1 MKLAETCTIQ
11 TGFTARTR
19 LEASDNG
26 SLVIQLKDV
35 PAEGAIYSNHL
46 SSMNLPESAERYH
59 VGAGELVFRSRGE
72 RTTAC
77 MLSMDFEGFAVAVLP
92 LVIIRPNRELVIP
105 EYLTWAINQ
114 PEAQRQLEADAR
126 GTNLRMIP
134 RASLDQLEIDIP
146 DIQTQMSIAKVDDL
160 ARHERVLTIELA
172 QSREQL
178 LARTLHEK
186 ARQSHPIT
194 TNIGGQA

>member
-1 MKLAETCTIQ
+1 MKLAEICTIQ
-11 TGFTARTR
+11 TGLTARTR

-26 SLVIQLKDV
+26 SFVIQLKDV
-35 PAEGAIYSNHL
+35 PAEGAIYSDHL
-46 SSMNLPESAERYH
+46 SSMNLPESAGRYH
-59 VGAGELVFRSRGE
+59 VGAGDLVFRSRGE

-92 LVIIRPNRELVIP
+92 LVIIRPNQELVIP
-105 EYLTWAINQ
+105 EYLAWVINQ

-134 RASLDQLEIDIP
+134 RSSLDKLELDIP

-160 ARHERVLTIELA
+160 ARRERVLSIDLA
-172 QSREQL
+172 QYREQL

-186 ARQSHPIT
+186 ASQSHPIT
-194 TNIGGQA
+194 TDKGGQA